1 MAIVM
6 TLDEVAQFL
15 KVHPSTVYRLL
26 KQHSIPAFKLGSD
39 WRFNPELIERLIEAM
54 EADRSAEMYVISSP
68 AKEPFPSGYLRPSGD
83 SSFGHREIVFGGP
96 LSTPV
101 ES

>member
-15 KVHPSTVYRLL
+15 KIHPSTVYRLL

-39 WRFNPELIERLIEAM
+39 WRFNQESIER
-54 EADRSAEMYVISSP
+54 
-68 AKEPFPSGYLRPSGD
+68 
-83 SSFGHREIVFGGP
+83 
-96 LSTPV
+96 
-101 ES
+101 